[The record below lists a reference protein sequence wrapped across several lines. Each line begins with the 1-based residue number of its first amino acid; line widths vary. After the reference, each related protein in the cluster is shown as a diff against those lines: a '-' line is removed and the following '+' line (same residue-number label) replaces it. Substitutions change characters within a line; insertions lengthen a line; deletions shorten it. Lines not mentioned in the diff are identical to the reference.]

1 MRIDKYFSNLWIS
14 SRKETSKLAKK
25 WFIKVNWETINKSDF
40 KVKIGDK
47 IEFMGENFDVVEDV
61 TILLHKPAWYVS
73 SDIDENNYP
82 SYKKLLENCP
92 YKNLVKIAGRLDV
105 DTEWLL
111 VLLSDGKK
119 IHQLISP
126 KKWKEKIYFVELEK
140 EINTELFKKIE
151 TGIEI
156 EDWTTLPA
164 RYIKIEIENN
174 QIKNLD
180 KIKKFWDF
188 KDSTLTQIPIKEN
201 SILLAIKEWK
211 FHQIKK
217 MMQTLNNKV
226 TYLKRLKLDNFELEN
241 LKKWEWKMIKN

>member
-1 MRIDKYFSNLWIS
+1 MRIDKYFSNLGIV
-14 SRKETSKLAKK
+14 SRKECANLAKK
-25 WFIKVNWETINKSDF
+25 WYIKVNWETIKKSDF
-40 KVKIGDK
+40 KVNVWDI
-47 IEFMGENFDVVEDV
+47 IEFDWEKFEVIEDI

-92 YKNLVKIAGRLDV
+92 YKNLVKIAWRLDV

-111 VLLSDGKK
+111 VLLSDWSK

-140 EINTELFKKIE
+140 EIDTKLFKEIE
-151 TGIEI
+151 TWIEI

-164 RYIKIEIENN
+164 RYIKIKVDNDNIS
-174 QIKNLD
+174 NLED
-180 KIKKFWDF
+180 IVRFWDF
-188 KDSTLTQIPIKEN
+188 KESTLVQIPIKEN
-201 SILLAIKEWK
+201 SILLSIKEWK

-217 MMQTLNNKV
+217 MMQKLNNKV
-226 TYLKRLKLDNFELEN
+226 VYLKRLKLENFELES
-241 LKKWEWKMIKN
+241 LEKWEWKII